1 MDNFFKFDNDDF
13 ILVDDDYVKAENKIS
28 PSHVLTS
35 EEVLSGWDEQTTS
48 AQPTTSP
55 LEALKARMRT
65 SSGTETAE
73 NKTEQKKEAAQSK
86 PEEKT
91 ENQEP
96 QSLLKKLKRYTVD
109 EEGHDLSQNAE
120 PLYELQSVADIIKI
134 DGEKALKEL
143 SKKYDISIDDLGKS
157 KTSPKPKKPADVEPP
172 IQRPELT
179 KPAPSPTPAFERM
192 VSDSEARLEK
202 EIFEEL
208 FPNQK
213 VKHEEA
219 EIRIPDI
226 SDTDNLE
233 IGITSGRKD
242 ISDTATIRFTPI
254 KLDGD
259 ESGIRVSS
267 TTRVI
272 DISEELAE
280 TAPEINN
287 PKDTVLEKTEFQM
300 FEPREEVQDI
310 NSAKRALRLLA
321 FKKRNAFLQ
330 TFVSGLFIFL
340 LSLFIITPLSEVI
353 ISNPR
358 ITMIVCGSFLSAC
371 TLANIDMLLDFK
383 NLFKKRC
390 SHDIFVSISSLL
402 TISLSFVAAS
412 TEQSVFYLILIS
424 CIILFIR
431 ALCKF
436 YVLSSKLGNLKQIAH
451 TKPKIATS
459 LISDSSTTFAMAKNF
474 IEGDVLICAPQKTD
488 FISDFMKYSDYGTKF
503 SGKISIIFFVT
514 LFMAATSA
522 TAAALYFGN
531 AYHALYAASAI
542 TLLSAMPTLIFID
555 SLPLYFASKRLN
567 RKGAMIAGKA
577 GAMELEL
584 TNAAVVSS
592 RDIFPEG
599 YITLQDMKVL
609 SDNNI
614 DETILCAAALTT
626 EMGSTLAPIFQ
637 KIAGTNDSYKMPT
650 SSMIKYEEKL
660 GISGWVNNK
669 MLFIGNRTIME
680 GHGIDVPSIEVD
692 RKILRSGYFPVYL
705 AADGKACALLIIKYS
720 IAPNVIKE
728 LHRVTRLGVTLLV
741 ENCDPNIS
749 EPMIC
754 DYFDLYEDSVKVMS
768 NAGIHM
774 YKSATAPTEKCS
786 SPAAFRHSSITF
798 ISILNC
804 ASRIKQ
810 SNAWLS
816 VLYALYAV
824 FGALYFVY
832 ASFSGGSSLLAP
844 LNLLLYELGATVLSL
859 LVFLFKKP

>member
-280 TAPEINN
+280 SAPEINN
-287 PKDTVLEKTEFQM
+287 PKDTVLEKSEFQM

-402 TISLSFVAAS
+402 TISLSLVAAS

-474 IEGDVLICAPQKTD
+474 IEGEFGSL
-488 FISDFMKYSDYGTKF
+488 
-503 SGKISIIFFVT
+503 SG
-514 LFMAATSA
+514 
-522 TAAALYFGN
+522 
-531 AYHALYAASAI
+531 
-542 TLLSAMPTLIFID
+542 
-555 SLPLYFASKRLN
+555 
-567 RKGAMIAGKA
+567 
-577 GAMELEL
+577 
-584 TNAAVVSS
+584 
-592 RDIFPEG
+592 
-599 YITLQDMKVL
+599 
-609 SDNNI
+609 
-614 DETILCAAALTT
+614 
-626 EMGSTLAPIFQ
+626 
-637 KIAGTNDSYKMPT
+637 
-650 SSMIKYEEKL
+650 
-660 GISGWVNNK
+660 
-669 MLFIGNRTIME
+669 
-680 GHGIDVPSIEVD
+680 
-692 RKILRSGYFPVYL
+692 
-705 AADGKACALLIIKYS
+705 
-720 IAPNVIKE
+720 
-728 LHRVTRLGVTLLV
+728 
-741 ENCDPNIS
+741 
-749 EPMIC
+749 
-754 DYFDLYEDSVKVMS
+754 
-768 NAGIHM
+768 
-774 YKSATAPTEKCS
+774 
-786 SPAAFRHSSITF
+786 
-798 ISILNC
+798 
-804 ASRIKQ
+804 
-810 SNAWLS
+810 
-816 VLYALYAV
+816 
-824 FGALYFVY
+824 
-832 ASFSGGSSLLAP
+832 
-844 LNLLLYELGATVLSL
+844 
-859 LVFLFKKP
+859 

>member
-1 MDNFFKFDNDDF
+1 MDNFFKINDDF
-13 ILVDDDYVKAENKIS
+13 ILDDENDIKSKNKIS

-35 EEVLSGWDEQTTS
+35 EEVLSGWGEQAQT

-55 LEALKARMRT
+55 LEALKARMLA
-65 SSGTETAE
+65 SSGTAET
-73 NKTEQKKEAAQSK
+73 KK
-86 PEEKT
+86 PEQDKQVEKET
-91 ENQEP
+91 SEKAEKSEP
-96 QSLLKKLKRYTVD
+96 RSLLKKLKRYTVD

-120 PLYELQSVADIIKI
+120 PLYVLQSVADIIKS
-134 DGEKALKEL
+134 DGERALKEL
-143 SKKYDISIDDLGKS
+143 SKKYNVSVDDLGKS
-157 KTSPKPKKPADVEPP
+157 KVASKSEKFENRETSPKAPSLNKP
-172 IQRPELT
+172 T
-179 KPAPSPTPAFERM
+179 PSPTPAFEQM
-192 VSDSEARLEK
+192 VSDSEARIEK
-202 EIFEEL
+202 EMFEEL
-208 FPNQK
+208 FPKQESAHK
-213 VKHEEA
+213 ED
-219 EIRIPDI
+219 EIKIPDI

-233 IGITSGRKD
+233 FGITGNKKEL
-242 ISDTATIRFTPI
+242 SDTATIRFTPI

-272 DISEELAE
+272 DISEELTE
-280 TAPEINN
+280 SAPQVNN
-287 PKDTVLEKTEFQM
+287 PKDTVLQKTEFQM
-300 FEPREEVQDI
+300 FEPRDEVRDMS
-310 NSAKRALRLLA
+310 SAKRILRTLALR
-321 FKKRNAFLQ
+321 KRNAFLQ
-330 TFVSGLFIFL
+330 TLITGFFTFL
-340 LSLFIITPLSEVI
+340 LALFAIPPLSEVI

-358 ITMIVCGSFLSAC
+358 IAMNICGSFLSVCA
-371 TLANIDMLLDFK
+371 LANIDMFLDLK
-383 NLFKKRC
+383 NLFNKRC
-390 SHDIFVSISSLL
+390 SHDVFVSLSSLV
-402 TISLSFVAAS
+402 TIALSFVAAAN
-412 TEQSVFYLILIS
+412 EQSVYYLILIAA
-424 CIILFIR
+424 ITLFIR

-436 YVLSSKLGNLKQIAH
+436 YIVSAKLGNLKQIAH
-451 TKPKIATS
+451 SKPKMAAS

-488 FISDFMKYSDYGTKF
+488 FVSDFMKYSDYGAKF
-503 SGKISIIFFVT
+503 SGKISIIFFVAV
-514 LFMAATSA
+514 FMAIISTV
-522 TAAALYFGN
+522 AAALYFGK

-542 TLLSAMPTLIFID
+542 ALLSSMPTLIFID

-567 RKGAMIAGKA
+567 RKGAMVAGKA
-577 GAMELEL
+577 GATELNL

-592 RDIFPEG
+592 SDIFPEG

-650 SSMIKYEEKL
+650 SSMIKYEERL

-692 RKILRSGYFPVYL
+692 RKILRNGYFPVYL

-720 IAPNVIKE
+720 INPKVIKE
-728 LHRVTRLGVTLLV
+728 LHRATRLGVTLLV

-774 YKSATAPTEKCS
+774 YKNATAPTEKCS
-786 SPAAFRHSSITF
+786 APAAFRRSSITF

-810 SNAWLS
+810 SNTLLS
-816 VLYALYAV
+816 VLYALCVV
-824 FGALYFVY
+824 FGVLYFVY
-832 ASFSGGSSLLAP
+832 ASFSGGDSLLSP
-844 LNLLLYELGATVLSL
+844 LNLLLYELGATVISL
-859 LVFLFKKP
+859 FVFLFKKP